1 MTKPTITYG
10 HRFLDDCNKLTGLTY
25 GDWTETDIGNL
36 LTSSVSVDDYF
47 VMVRTAGATE
57 AYLSYP
63 SEAGANN
70 LSISTL
76 VYTKI
81 YWRYQTSNSNIK
93 AKIVLVFSDATT
105 QTVLNETSSLSFTT
119 GSATITSGK
128 TIDHIRLHANTAA
141 GTILYDFVLICKNI
155 FTFPNTQYGTEFT
168 PPPRYAMIPIPSR
181 IVDITQNLGSESATF
196 TASSNLDIGR
206 LATTLSTCTGDDWK
220 RPQGLDSEYQTDYV
234 KGEVFLDI
242 AHNTVTEPFQWLN
255 TGKQQFKVT
264 LDTLR
269 FPEHSDSH
277 TLDLTFKEYSRSSKS
292 NESYVERFGLNL

>member
-10 HRFLDDCNKLTGLTY
+10 HGFLTDCNNATGWVETEDGNVASLTVDHD
-25 GDWTETDIGNL
+25 DWFHIYV
-36 LTSSVSVDDYF
+36 TSSGGNKVYYISYPDE
-47 VMVRTAGATE
+47 AGAT
-57 AYLSYP
+57 
-63 SEAGANN
+63 N
-70 LSISTL
+70 LSLSST

-81 YWRYQTSNSNIK
+81 FFRYVTGSATVIK

-105 QTVLNETSSLSFTT
+105 QTVLAETNTGDHFLT
-119 GSATITSGK
+119 GSTTITSGK
-128 TIDHIRLHANTAA
+128 IIDHIRLYANGAT
-141 GTILYDFVLICKNI
+141 GNVWYDFALICKDI

-196 TASSNLDIGR
+196 TTSSNLDIGR
-206 LATTLSTCTGDDWK
+206 LSTTPGTCTGDDWK
-220 RPQGLDSEYQTDYV
+220 RPQGIDSEYQTDYV

-292 NESYVERFGLNL
+292 NGSYVERFGLNL